1 MHVQPTTLW
10 FRFSFDFFFIVV
22 VVVAA
27 VIVLFHVFRFCCY
40 LFQTEYIFFSGSLG
54 QRHASCLQIFI
65 WPHSNYDA
73 PVPYF
78 ARIFSPFVFSIT
90 FHQHYYSILMVSLNG
105 PTAYVLRLI
114 TYSLS
119 ARIYLA
125 VILVVCVS
133 VCVETVFVVGNSH
146 LKIYWTI
153 VVAVDR
159 AFSTTTTT
167 AREKF
172 AHNNNNRHWHKI
184 SAKGWETSSNFEF
197 SAL

>member
-78 ARIFSPFVFSIT
+78 ARIFSPFVFSIP

-105 PTAYVLRLI
+105 STAYVLRLI

-125 VILVVCVS
+125 VILVVCVC
-133 VCVETVFVVGNSH
+133 VCWNSF
-146 LKIYWTI
+146 
-153 VVAVDR
+153 R
-159 AFSTTTTT
+159 CRQFSSQNLLNDWC
-167 AREKF
+167 RCWSCIL
-172 AHNNNNRHWHKI
+172 NNNNDSERKI
-184 SAKGWETSSNFEF
+184 CAQQQEPPLTS
-197 SAL
+197 

>member
-78 ARIFSPFVFSIT
+78 ARIFFPICFLHSFPSTLLFHSHGLFKWPNRLRFALNNIFAFSQNI
-90 FHQHYYSILMVSLNG
+90 FGGYFGCL
-105 PTAYVLRLI
+105 
-114 TYSLS
+114 
-119 ARIYLA
+119 
-125 VILVVCVS
+125 C

-172 AHNNNNRHWHKI
+172 AHNNNNRHWHLKI